1 MEYKLSI
8 RLNSF
13 IATSS
18 TLNLTFLLKIGLC
31 ILREIQ
37 FAYGYE
43 HFKTKSRLND
53 FQHVFKRE
61 SEGKILFL
69 QVFIKAIKNKF
80 AYMPIPN
87 GK

>member
-1 MEYKLSI
+1 MAQQFH
-8 RLNSF
+8 R
-13 IATSS
+13 
-18 TLNLTFLLKIGLC
+18 NLVYLKFDILTKIGLC
-31 ILREIQ
+31 ILREIH

-43 HFKTKSRLND
+43 HFKAKSRLND
-53 FQHVFKRE
+53 FLHVFQRE

-69 QVFIKAIKNKF
+69 QVFIKAIKYKF